1 MNELRAV
8 NGEARANESLLIKQ
22 NLNGHDSIRVLLIER
37 LVKHVVLDKMFKRH
51 RGHEKKKKNGINIYD
66 FPLRAN
72 RRREKN

>member
-8 NGEARANESLLIKQ
+8 SGEARANESLLIKQ

-51 RGHEKKKKNGINIYD
+51 RGHEKNKNGINVYD
-66 FPLRAN
+66 FSLRAN

>member
-8 NGEARANESLLIKQ
+8 SGEARANESLLIKQ

-51 RGHEKKKKNGINIYD
+51 RGHEKKNGINIYN